1 MYCLLNTSIVA
12 SYVESIKD
20 VPELLD
26 MLSAP
31 KAAAGDKIVYEE
43 HLSPAQIQNGIK
55 KGNLIQASFNI
66 SLHNVLEVI
75 RVTKQGRIYTYF
87 FFRLLLLVK
96 LREK

>member
-1 MYCLLNTSIVA
+1 MHKYSLLSIFIVG

-43 HLSPAQIQNGIK
+43 HLSPSQIQNGIK
-55 KGNLIQASFNI
+55 KGSLIQAPFNI
-66 SLHNVLEVI
+66 SMHNVLEVI
-75 RVTKQGRIYTYF
+75 RVTTI
-87 FFRLLLLVK
+87 V
-96 LREK
+96 

>member
-1 MYCLLNTSIVA
+1 MFFKYFILVA

-66 SLHNVLEVI
+66 SMHNVLEVI
-75 RVTKQGRIYTYF
+75 
-87 FFRLLLLVK
+87 LV
-96 LREK
+96 